1 MSMAIFSKNKAMFG
15 FSYYSAKSKCYNDSN
30 ALVGGKIKDEMCD
43 VLDWRICWIKAK
55 NVLHSSERF

>member
-1 MSMAIFSKNKAMFG
+1 MTACCNEIENVYGDFSKNKEMFG

-43 VLDWRICWIKAK
+43 VLD
-55 NVLHSSERF
+55 